1 LFSIS
6 KNESTKR
13 NAILG
18 GSMNK
23 QVVRGEIKIH
33 SCKKTKVSLEESLGA
48 RWLSIS
54 GRSKESE
61 VRLTLF
67 FDSQKDTEDMLTFLY
82 NEFGKLQPK
91 TEWLI
96 G

>member
-1 LFSIS
+1 
-6 KNESTKR
+6 
-13 NAILG
+13 
-18 GSMNK
+18 MNK
-23 QVVRGEIKIH
+23 QVVRGEVKIH
-33 SCKKTKVSLEESLGA
+33 GCRKIKVALEESCGT

-54 GRSKESE
+54 GRSEESE

-67 FDSQKDTEDMLTFLY
+67 FDSQKDTEDMLTFLH